1 MINVQKNRKNVDLPL
16 QLITLLTKELNLSV
30 EGNTDAFHRHTL
42 FPEWYSEF
50 LEDSWFGSHGT
61 SLEMS
66 LQGSNTY
73 LNLLNS
79 SESFINLMLS
89 KVVAH
94 LASEPPTRTLVVGKR
109 EHLDKFINDV
119 RIMKILDLKLHGVD
133 VSLVLALNKASL
145 VVDPIKWSLLIS
157 EIRGCGEM
165 HQITV
170 TFSES
175 TDAMFRE
182 RQIPVHPPRSQQQ
195 ENPSKLFPFLCF
207 GPPSI
212 QKFFTGP
219 TASIHPIVSSS
230 DKALIRKINAFDPK
244 LLILGILPN
253 QLRTLAKA
261 HSMNNVE
268 ESLTLLSETLFWE
281 GYEIWKRR
289 KTLVANFWK
298 NIAPKDWSISKKE
311 KKKTRRYKMKPNCK
325 NPFHTVRKYTT

>member
-1 MINVQKNRKNVDLPL
+1 MRQLRASTQTILSQCRFPYADLELEAPDSRIVQHWISMWGHLLTSSVTLPHLERLLHDLLTANGISHSALRQAYERILGVINVQKNRKNVDLPL

-157 EIRGCGEM
+157 EIRGWGEM

-182 RQIPVHPPRSQQQ
+182 RQIPGHPPRSQQQ
-195 ENPSKLFPFLCF
+195 ESPSKLFPFYVLVHLRSKNF
-207 GPPSI
+207 SLDRLPRFI
-212 QKFFTGP
+212 Q
-219 TASIHPIVSSS
+219 
-230 DKALIRKINAFDPK
+230 
-244 LLILGILPN
+244 
-253 QLRTLAKA
+253 
-261 HSMNNVE
+261 
-268 ESLTLLSETLFWE
+268 
-281 GYEIWKRR
+281 
-289 KTLVANFWK
+289 
-298 NIAPKDWSISKKE
+298 
-311 KKKTRRYKMKPNCK
+311 
-325 NPFHTVRKYTT
+325 